1 MSSKMMC
8 IKNRVRKYGIVGLCL
23 VAVSIAGCKKDYV
36 AINDTEIQDYIASN
50 GLQAEKTD
58 EGLYYMINEEGEGTR
73 PTVSNRVTVHY
84 NGYLLNGNV
93 FDSSY
98 DRGDKSTFSL
108 GGVIEGWKLGIP
120 LIKEGGSI
128 KLIVPSHLAYG
139 SQPPSRSI
147 PKNAVLVFDIELF
160 SVL

>member
-1 MSSKMMC
+1 MMC
-8 IKNRVRKYGIVGLCL
+8 IKNGVRKYGIVGLCL

-36 AINDTEIQDYIASN
+36 EINDTEIQDYIASN
-50 GLQAEKTD
+50 GLQAKKTD
-58 EGLYYMINEEGEGTR
+58 EGLYYVLGEEGGGTR

-98 DRGDKSTFSL
+98 DRGEKSTFSL

-147 PKNAVLVFDIELF
+147 PENAVLVFDIELF

>member
-1 MSSKMMC
+1 MKSE
-8 IKNRVRKYGIVGLCL
+8 IIRIRNGARKYSILVLCC
-23 VAVSIAGCKKDYV
+23 IAISLIGCKKDYV

-58 EGLYYMINEEGEGTR
+58 EGLYYVISDGGEGTR
-73 PTVSNRVTVHY
+73 PIVSNRVTVHY

-98 DRGDKSTFSL
+98 DRGEKSTFSL

-128 KLIVPSHLAYG
+128 KLIVPSHLAYA

>member
-1 MSSKMMC
+1 MRIKMMC
-8 IKNRVRKYGIVGLCL
+8 IKNGVRKYGIVGLCL

-36 AINDTEIQDYIASN
+36 EINDTEIQDYIASN
-50 GLQAEKTD
+50 GLQAKKTD
-58 EGLYYMINEEGEGTR
+58 EGLYYVIGEEGVGAR

-98 DRGDKSTFSL
+98 DRGEKSTFSL

-147 PKNAVLVFDIELF
+147 PENAVLVFDIELF

>member
-1 MSSKMMC
+1 MRSKMMC
-8 IKNRVRKYGIVGLCL
+8 IKNGIRKYGIVGLCL
-23 VAVSIAGCKKDYV
+23 IAVSIAGCKKDYV
-36 AINDTEIQDYIASN
+36 EINDTEIQDYIASN
-50 GLQAEKTD
+50 GLQAKKTD
-58 EGLYYMINEEGEGTR
+58 EGLYYIISEEGGGTR

-108 GGVIEGWKLGIP
+108 GGVIQGWKLGIP
-120 LIKEGGSI
+120 LIKEGGSV

-147 PKNAVLVFDIELF
+147 PENAVLVFDIELF

>member
-1 MSSKMMC
+1 MGSTAE
-8 IKNRVRKYGIVGLCL
+8 RVNSNGITGL
-23 VAVSIAGCKKDYV
+23 VFASILFFTFLSGCKKDYV
-36 AINDTEIQDYIASN
+36 EINDEEIQDYITSN
-50 GLQAEKTD
+50 DLKAEKTD
-58 EGLYYMINEEGEGTR
+58 EGLYYVIGEEGDGAR
-73 PTVSNRVTVHY
+73 PNVSNRVTVHY

-98 DRGDKSTFSL
+98 DRGEKSTFSL
-108 GGVIEGWKLGIP
+108 SGVIEGWKLGIP
-120 LIKEGGSI
+120 LIKEGGSV

-160 SVL
+160 NVL

>member
-1 MSSKMMC
+1 MRIKMMC
-8 IKNRVRKYGIVGLCL
+8 IKNGVRKYGIVGLCL

-36 AINDTEIQDYIASN
+36 EINDTEIQDYIASN
-50 GLQAEKTD
+50 GLQAKKTD
-58 EGLYYMINEEGEGTR
+58 EGLYYVIGEEGVGTR

-98 DRGDKSTFSL
+98 DRGEKSTFSL

-147 PKNAVLVFDIELF
+147 PENAVLVFDIELF